1 MTFKIIEVKT
11 DITVNM
17 VSGLITAIPTAIGV
31 IMLLTGIKVSCCIS
45 YKYNNLF

>member
-17 VSGLITAIPTAIGV
+17 VSGLITTIPTAIGV
-31 IMLLTGIKVSCCIS
+31 ITLLTGISVSCCI
-45 YKYNNLF
+45 YLNIT